1 MKYFLYK
8 LVPPRPTF
16 HQDMT
21 EVEGK
26 VMQEHGVYWRD
37 LADRRIA
44 VVVGPVIDPKGV
56 YGLAIVEVEDESG
69 VHDIGTKEPAIKAG
83 GFRYEVYSMPEPI
96 LRK

>member
-26 VMQEHGVYWRD
+26 VMQEHGAYWRD
-37 LADRRIA
+37 LADSRIA
-44 VVVGPVIDPKGV
+44 VVVGPVIDP
-56 YGLAIVEVEDESG
+56 
-69 VHDIGTKEPAIKAG
+69 
-83 GFRYEVYSMPEPI
+83 
-96 LRK
+96 

>member
-1 MKYFLYK
+1 
-8 LVPPRPTF
+8 
-16 HQDMT
+16 MT

-26 VMQEHGVYWRD
+26 VMQEHGAYWRD

-56 YGLAIVEVEDESG
+56 YGLAIVEVVDEIG
-69 VHDIGTKEPAIKAG
+69 VHDIGTKDPAIKAG